1 MSDFITNLATRSF
14 TPANLLQP
22 KLPSLFEAPSDGEP
36 ILEESPGM
44 DTREEIA
51 EAPPV
56 SPTVNRLRLEKYST
70 RENERATPPPPE
82 PMPERQRVARQ
93 TILPFVPEEPAQAS
107 IQIQSDEHISMAQIV
122 RAEDRSS
129 ERKQVTGPRLETMTQ
144 LSRRNNE
151 DEHVSTARTA
161 RAETRLSER
170 KQDTGPRLKALT
182 PSARKNDQAESGQA
196 RAPRLVPVIPKL
208 EPHHPISQAENNMDA
223 DMLPSGNQSPT
234 VHIRI
239 GRIEV
244 RAVTQSSPP
253 ARSVVPNRPKMTLD
267 EYLLRRNEGKR

>member
-14 TPANLLQP
+14 APANLLQP
-22 KLPSLFEAPSDGEP
+22 KLPSLFEAPTGSEP
-36 ILEESPGM
+36 ILEELLGM

-51 EAPPV
+51 EAAPV

-70 RENERATPPPPE
+70 RENERATPPPTE
-82 PMPERQRVARQ
+82 PSREASERQRVTRQ
-93 TILPFVPEEPAQAS
+93 TILPFTSEEAPRAPIK
-107 IQIQSDEHISMAQIV
+107 IQGE
-122 RAEDRSS
+122 
-129 ERKQVTGPRLETMTQ
+129 
-144 LSRRNNE
+144 
-151 DEHVSTARTA
+151 EHVVAAASL

-182 PSARKNDQAESGQA
+182 PSVRKNDQAESGQA